1 MGNDTNELDFKKKIK
16 IRFNDILTQIK
27 LNPNTNTIPKLI
39 LTLSI
44 EIVDDDDDDD
54 VE

>member
-1 MGNDTNELDFKKKIK
+1 MTQMSLTLKKKIK

-27 LNPNTNTIPKLI
+27 LNPNANTIPKLI
-39 LTLSI
+39 LTLCI
-44 EIVDDDDDDD
+44 EIIDDDDDDD